1 MPKNL
6 ESLQESRL
14 IREMMRQ
21 RYGIIPR
28 SIIPSQWSIKVK
40 DDFIKG
46 YQDHMK
52 AEGQTG
58 TPWGLSGVGAR
69 HGDHSRFPQNVGVF
83 LTKFYTPD
91 KLEDSS
97 KGYFSNSLAT
107 VLDPFAGHV
116 SRLDLVYKCN
126 RNYVG
131 WDCSEEFMK
140 YNNLIAEELQ
150 NKLTLFPS
158 LNKIELVKGDS
169 RTINYQNQFDF
180 CLSSP
185 PYYLLEEY
193 GNEPEQLGKL
203 GSYEDFLEGLQQ
215 VVNNCYQAL
224 KDETFIAWEV
234 NDFRLDKEFI
244 MFHADT
250 ISLFKR
256 AGFLIHDIIIVDYLS
271 GFLFKFASQMEE
283 YKFVAKTHSYIIV
296 GRKGD
301 KNKRKFT
308 SRGDLLKIA
317 HDTIPITGIV

>member
-1 MPKNL
+1 MSKDLN
-6 ESLQESRL
+6 SLIESRL
-14 IREMMRQ
+14 IRESMRQ

-28 SIIPSQWSIKVK
+28 SILPSQWSLKVK
-40 DDFIKG
+40 DTFISG

-52 AEGQTG
+52 KDGQIG
-58 TPWGLSGVGAR
+58 TPWGLSGIGGR
-69 HGDHSRFPQNVGVF
+69 HGDHSRFPQNIGIF

-91 KLEDSS
+91 KLENDP
-97 KGYFSNSLAT
+97 GYFNNYLAT
-107 VLDPFAGHV
+107 ILDPFAGHV

-131 WDCSEEFMK
+131 WDCSKQFMK
-140 YNNLIAEELQ
+140 YNQIVANELQ
-150 NKLTLFPS
+150 NNLTLFPS
-158 LNKIELVKGDS
+158 MNKIELVEGDS
-169 RTINYQNQFDF
+169 RTINYDNQFDF
-180 CLSSP
+180 CLTSP
-185 PYYLLEEY
+185 PYFNLEDY
-193 GNEPEQLGKL
+193 GSEPEQLGKL
-203 GSYEDFLEGLQQ
+203 GSYEDFLNGLQQ
-215 VVNNCYQAL
+215 IINNCYRAL
-224 KDETFIAWEV
+224 KEETFIAWEV
-234 NDFRLDKEFI
+234 NDFRIDKEFI
-244 MFHADT
+244 IFHADV
-250 ISLFKR
+250 INLFRK